1 MVSKTT
7 LSNDLT
13 KIFNANGYI
22 CDAIHSPGPKSTEEL
37 VAFIENNLLDSSS
50 KEIRI
55 FDRFPI
61 IEEAVYGKLLR
72 GGSRFDDE
80 EYNKKTVSKI
90 DSFIYCFPGEE
101 SILNW
106 GDREQMD
113 GVKENVLEI
122 VDEYNNIVEKL
133 IKEKK
138 NVIIYDYNKS
148 TPFEIFDS
156 LVR

>member
-7 LSNDLT
+7 LSNDLI

-22 CDAIHSPGPKSTEEL
+22 CDAIHSPGPKSTEAL
-37 VAFIENNLLDSSS
+37 MDFMKNNLVDSDS
-50 KEIRI
+50 KLIRI

-80 EYNKKTVSKI
+80 EYNKQTLGKI
-90 DSFIYCFPGEE
+90 DSFIYCFPGME
-101 SILNW
+101 SVLNW

-122 VDEYNNIVEKL
+122 VDEYNSIVEKL

-138 NVIIYDYNKS
+138 NVIIYNYNKD
-148 TPFEIFDS
+148 TAFDMFDK
-156 LVR
+156 LVK